1 MSIATYSDL
10 QTAISSWLER
20 SDATSYAADWITLA
34 EARINRVLRVNR
46 MLTRASATISDEFS
60 AAPSDFAAPLS
71 MRRKT
76 SPYDQ
81 LEFLTPEQMAN
92 LKTTLPSGNLTA
104 YALVG
109 TEFWFSPT
117 PSDAEDVELIYY
129 AKVPALSTA
138 SPTNWLLTAYP
149 DLYLRGA
156 LLEAAL
162 FYEDDVEQQKYEGL
176 FRAALEAIY
185 AANLRD
191 QQAATLSPTPSNIVA

>member
-10 QTAISSWLER
+10 QAAISAWLER
-20 SDATSYAADWITLA
+20 SDAATYAADWIALA

-60 AAPSDFAAPLS
+60 VAPSDFAAPLS

-81 LEFLTPEQMAN
+81 LQFLTPDQMSA
-92 LKTTLPSGNLTA
+92 LRATLPSGHLAA

-109 TEFWFSPT
+109 TEFWFAPT

-129 AKVPALSTA
+129 AKIPALSTT

-162 FYEDDVEQQKYEGL
+162 FYEDDTEQQKYEAL
-176 FRAALEAIY
+176 FGDALGAIY
-185 AANLRD
+185 AAALRD
-191 QQAATLSPTPSNIVA
+191 QQASSLTPKPTNIAV